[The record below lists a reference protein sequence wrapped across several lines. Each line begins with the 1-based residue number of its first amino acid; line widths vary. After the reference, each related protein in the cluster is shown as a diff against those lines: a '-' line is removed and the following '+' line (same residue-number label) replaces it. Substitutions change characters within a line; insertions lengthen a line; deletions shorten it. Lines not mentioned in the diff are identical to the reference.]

1 MGPGIDRQRQ
11 HCELLIVF
19 LYDIVSLTTL
29 QLAALFQHVTIA
41 EREQADIEQNLKL
54 VEEQQKELASTL
66 EVYEK
71 AAGEIFEGQGGGLR
85 ALDVGPAD
93 AERDKQ

>member
-1 MGPGIDRQRQ
+1 M
-11 HCELLIVF
+11 
-19 LYDIVSLTTL
+19 SL
-29 QLAALFQHVTIA
+29 A
-41 EREQADIEQNLKL
+41 EREQNDMEQSLRH

-71 AAGEIFEGQGGGLR
+71 YAAELFDSQSGGLR

-93 AERDKQ
+93 AERDKQFVPSPYPVHTVH

>member
-1 MGPGIDRQRQ
+1 M
-11 HCELLIVF
+11 
-19 LYDIVSLTTL
+19 
-29 QLAALFQHVTIA
+29 
-41 EREQADIEQNLKL
+41 EQSLKL
-54 VEEQQKELASTL
+54 VEDQQKELSSTL

-71 AAGEIFEGQGGGLR
+71 AAGEIFDGQGGGLR

>member
-1 MGPGIDRQRQ
+1 MFQQ
-11 HCELLIVF
+11 V
-19 LYDIVSLTTL
+19 TL
-29 QLAALFQHVTIA
+29 A
-41 EREQADIEQNLKL
+41 EREQNDIQQSLQL
-54 VEEQQKELASTL
+54 VEEQQKELSSTL

-71 AAGEIFEGQGGGLR
+71 AAGEIFDGQGGGLR